1 MQVSP
6 VAAQLGG
13 LGNGGGEGLSDA
25 QLPSVN
31 PDYINNIW
39 DPASNIQA
47 GTGYLQYLMDHY
59 QTDVAGALG
68 RFRGSGDPSI
78 NAAYAKNIR
87 DCAARVDAG
96 DTLGGLGLIK

>member
-1 MQVSP
+1 MQVGP

-13 LGNGGGEGLSDA
+13 LGNGKGQGLSDA
-25 QLPSVN
+25 QLQSVN

-39 DPASNIQA
+39 DPAANIRA

-59 QTDVAGALG
+59 GKDVRGALTSYG
-68 RFRGSGDPSI
+68 PPSETT
-78 NAAYAKNIR
+78 YASDIL